1 MVLLCFSETNFSAT
15 GFYIFLS
22 RIFFC
27 LFILLLNPVTDIFN
41 VYASKFFTIFF
52 GAYVSGSIHVI
63 MTGLSPV
70 LALQDDSLVSC
81 LPLLNNLLGTY
92 KHHEVQIKRIS
103 ENVPRNSLFPSL
115 IP

>member
-1 MVLLCFSETNFSAT
+1 MFQCVCFK
-15 GFYIFLS
+15 I
-22 RIFFC
+22 
-27 LFILLLNPVTDIFN
+27 
-41 VYASKFFTIFF
+41 FTIFF
-52 GAYVSGSIHVI
+52 GACVSGSIHVI
-63 MTGLSPV
+63 LTGLSPV

-115 IP
+115 IPERVCLTVEAILKLEQCLFPFSDMLHISLSLGI